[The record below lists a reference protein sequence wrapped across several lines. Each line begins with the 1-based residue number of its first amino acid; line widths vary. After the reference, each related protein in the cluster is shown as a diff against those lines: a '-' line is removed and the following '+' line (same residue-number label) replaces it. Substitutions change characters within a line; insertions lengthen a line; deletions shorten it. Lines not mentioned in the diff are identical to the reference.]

1 MKGVLCYD
9 GFSTQLKSYTTQKPT
24 PILRNIPFVWSS
36 WRVCLL
42 LTILIQFEFK
52 NMYANSYARHRTKRP
67 LFKYVFVVFWERDR
81 EKETKKNCVQV
92 EYICGSL
99 FTRECTQCGSVA
111 RLEIDT
117 KIETDSLLRSQRCVC
132 LSFQWFKVVEWNI
145 LQYKLQEN
153 GIQP

>member
-9 GFSTQLKSYTTQKPT
+9 GFSTQLKSYTTRKPT
-24 PILRNIPFVWSS
+24 PILRNIPFVWCS
-36 WRVCLL
+36 WRVCLR
-42 LTILIQFEFK
+42 LTILIQFDFK

-67 LFKYVFVVFWERDR
+67 LFKCVFVVLLEER
-81 EKETKKNCVQV
+81 EKETKNCVQV

-111 RLEIDT
+111 LLEIDT
-117 KIETDSLLRSQRCVC
+117 EIETDSLLQRQRCVC